1 MQVQGHRKPDSS
13 FTAEV
18 ERPHDKCGPPNASLH
33 VSCSVQVDA
42 VKPAHEDNCQDSPL
56 AAGSVI
62 AAGTPDRVLPPLL
75 GLV

>member
-1 MQVQGHRKPDSS
+1 MSPALFR
-13 FTAEV
+13 
-18 ERPHDKCGPPNASLH
+18 
-33 VSCSVQVDA
+33 VDA